1 MNTNVYTAPSK
12 NDWDKPRHTIAGD
25 RAMTF
30 TESVFEGVL
39 GGVTEGVKEVFYR
52 EC

>member
-12 NDWDKPRHTIAGD
+12 NDWDNPRHTIAGD

-30 TESVFEGVL
+30 TEEGASEQVCGSVLMGV
-39 GGVTEGVKEVFYR
+39 
-52 EC
+52 